1 MSNSV
6 HDASLT
12 TRLRKQRALYA
23 YRLNSNFPA
32 NNSSHPEQPNTQTG
46 DVPTDAKFGCTVGTT
61 STANFVGSYSF
72 QYGSQTPGSRAT
84 RF

>member
-12 TRLRKQRALYA
+12 TRLRRQRALYA
-23 YRLNSNFPA
+23 YRLNSNFPV
-32 NNSSHPEQPNTQTG
+32 NNSAHPEQPNTQTG
-46 DVPTDAKFGCTVGTT
+46 DVPTDAKFGCTVSAT
-61 STANFVGSYSF
+61 STADFVGSYSF
-72 QYGSQTPGSRAT
+72 HYGRQGPGNAAG

>member
-6 HDASLT
+6 RDASLT
-12 TRLRKQRALYA
+12 TRLLKQRALYA
-23 YRLNSNFPA
+23 YRLNSNFPV
-32 NNSSHPEQPNTQTG
+32 NNSARPEQPNTQTG
-46 DVPTDAKFGCTVGTT
+46 DVPADAKFGCTVGAT
-61 STANFVGSYSF
+61 STAGFVAGYSF